1 MAIVKAVRG
10 KKPKI
15 GSNCY
20 IADNVS
26 IIGDVIIG
34 DNCSLWYNAV
44 IRGDVNYIR
53 IGNEVNIQ
61 DGAVVHCNYQDS
73 VSVIEDRVSVGHNAI
88 IHGARIEHD
97 VIIGMGAIIMDHAV
111 VGHSS
116 IIAAGSVLTKHTVI
130 EPGSVFGGTP
140 AKLIK
145 KYKPDD
151 LNRMTRRSAEH
162 YLMYK
167 KWYQEE

>member
-1 MAIVKAVRG
+1 MYVIKAVRG
-10 KKPKI
+10 KEPEI
-15 GSNCY
+15 GLNCY
-20 IADNVS
+20 IADNVV

-53 IGNEVNIQ
+53 IGNDVNIQ
-61 DGAVVHCNYQDS
+61 DGAVIHCNYKDS
-73 VSVIEDRVSVGHNAI
+73 VSILHDRVSVGHNAI
-88 IHGARIEHD
+88 VHGATIEED
-97 VIIGMGAIIMDHAV
+97 VIIGMGAIVMDHAV

-116 IIAAGSVLTKHTVI
+116 IIAAGAVVTKNTII
-130 EPGSVFGGTP
+130 EPGSVYGGAP

-145 KYKPDD
+145 KYNPDE
-151 LNRMTRRSAEH
+151 LKRMTRKSSEH

-167 KWYQEE
+167 KWYER